1 MGGITETLVVGN
13 RIMDELNLSCDPQA
27 TLAAFDAA
35 HRGARIVVVTAT
47 NCLPA
52 HFTLE
57 DLSLIHI

>member
-35 HRGARIVVVTAT
+35 NRGARIVVVTAN
-47 NCLPA
+47 NCLPCLLY
-52 HFTLE
+52 T
-57 DLSLIHI
+57 SRCV